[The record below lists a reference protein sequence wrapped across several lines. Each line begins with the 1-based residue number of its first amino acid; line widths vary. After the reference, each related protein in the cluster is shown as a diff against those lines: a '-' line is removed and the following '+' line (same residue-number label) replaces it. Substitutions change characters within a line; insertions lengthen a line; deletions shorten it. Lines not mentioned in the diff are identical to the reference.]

1 MVTLFILSIWWK
13 EVSSMADVGDLDSI
27 QYIPQK
33 NQKILIKN
41 QGILENVL
49 KSMAYRKRIS
59 EITDKSVQIN
69 SSENITTILING
81 DPLISLPSKIL
92 LNMGVEDLLKLMQ
105 NS

>member
-1 MVTLFILSIWWK
+1 
-13 EVSSMADVGDLDSI
+13 MADVGDLDSI